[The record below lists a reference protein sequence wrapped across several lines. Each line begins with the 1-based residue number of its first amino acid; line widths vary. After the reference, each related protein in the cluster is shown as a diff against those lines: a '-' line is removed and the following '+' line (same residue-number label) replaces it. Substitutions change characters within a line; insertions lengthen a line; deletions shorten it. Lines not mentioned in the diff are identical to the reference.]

1 MEISCSFIYRD
12 KKKNNV
18 NLNRQM
24 MGSFRCFLNDCEL
37 KEIYLHGRC
46 YTWSNEWETPTL
58 LKLERVFFTVSC
70 EELHISS
77 SLTVPHSL

>member
-1 MEISCSFIYRD
+1 LIYRD
-12 KKKNNV
+12 EDNN
-18 NLNRQM
+18 NGHLDRRM
-24 MGSFRCFLNDCEL
+24 MGRFRRFLNGCEL
-37 KEIYLHGRC
+37 KEVYLNGRC